1 MNQDSTPV
9 AVSVGLEEIK
19 AMIPHRDPMLLLD
32 RVEEMI
38 AGVSATGVKE
48 ITADEPYF
56 AGHFPQRPIMPG
68 VLIVESMAQA
78 AAVLV
83 VHTLGAEA
91 EGKLVYFMSID
102 SARFRKPVEP
112 GNTLKLHVEKL
123 QGRRSVWKFKGEAT
137 VDGARVADATFA
149 AMIAED

>member
-112 GNTLKLHVEKL
+112 GNTL
-123 QGRRSVWKFKGEAT
+123 
-137 VDGARVADATFA
+137 
-149 AMIAED
+149 